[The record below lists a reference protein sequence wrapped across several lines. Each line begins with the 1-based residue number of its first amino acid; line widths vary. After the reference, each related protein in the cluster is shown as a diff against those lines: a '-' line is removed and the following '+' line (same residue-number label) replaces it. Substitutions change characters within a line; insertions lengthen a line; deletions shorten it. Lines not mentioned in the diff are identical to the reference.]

1 MSNTIKVIVKSDES
15 EAQVAAQKLQIKGYQ
30 TTVSETEN
38 VVLDGTDLGG
48 HLDILSD
55 PDGAVFVVI
64 GTK

>member
-1 MSNTIKVIVKSDES
+1 MSNTIKIIVKSDQD

-30 TTVSETEN
+30 ITVSEAED
-38 VVLDGTDLGG
+38 VVLDGTGLGG

>member
-1 MSNTIKVIVKSDES
+1 MSSTIKIIVKSDEN

-48 HLDILSD
+48 HLDILND
-55 PDGAVFVVI
+55 PDGVVFVVI

>member
-1 MSNTIKVIVKSDES
+1 MSNTIRIIVSSDE
-15 EAQVAAQKLQIKGYQ
+15 EDAQVAAEKLGIKGFQ
-30 TTVSETEN
+30 ITITKTEN
-38 VVLDGTDLGG
+38 VVLDGTELGG